1 MYLWWNV
8 SDILLEFNLYL
19 LCLNVKIYFLLDT
32 CRPLP
37 ETVWLKDGR
46 PIQSNERVSQGN
58 YGKSLV
64 IKKVKFE
71 DKGKYTC
78 EVSNGVGSPQSYN
91 IELDVMG
98 TVTLY
103 LH

>member
-1 MYLWWNV
+1 VIFYSYLIYTYIN
-8 SDILLEFNLYL
+8 INL
-19 LCLNVKIYFLLDT
+19 FLLDT
-32 CRPLP
+32 YRPLP

-98 TVTLY
+98 IKMLY